1 MPNLSNN
8 GLSGLFIDG
17 KEVKRASLGGKV
29 FFEKHDYDLSL
40 NSDKDIL
47 SYYDEDSATL
57 TATLTDYN
65 DPIGGETVLMYD
77 SDNVSL
83 ATYYNWL
90 NVFLFTVTSE
100 NKGEVIFDTT
110 NAEHNNF
117 YTEDTPSGGG
127 YSNGGRVKFVIT
139 DTQVETWRYNSST
152 DTWTKSMMLYNLPVK
167 IGFSY
172 GTEVISNTAKI
183 PFFAMGITDSHGECS
198 VVYDSKGTGDLNIK
212 CECPERSLVT
222 EIYVEDTFYANLEEH
237 INTGIWETLTSN
249 ITNLPTNFELTVDLF
264 TSEVK
269 QGAEQRLFLCPSS
282 IFSGNSQPSQG
293 VWVGFNRPGYAEYG
307 YRNGSSNWFIYY
319 VAVLY
324 GQYHSFKIV
333 KEDNTWKYYINGSL
347 MGTKSYSNLSN
358 YTDFTL
364 CWINWNSG
372 SQFKFK
378 NLKIKPL

>member
-212 CECPERSLVT
+212 CECMNLQETYEL
-222 EIYVEDTFYANLEEH
+222 EDCIIYDESEYSWVSGTSETFHDMYPLFDFDAN
-237 INTGIWETLTSN
+237 ND
-249 ITNLPTNFELTVDLF
+249 FELYIDFHQNSALGTVGLNPVNQGTTVKYHLNYGQSQAGTALYWGNSGGTETAQRHSESGKINQWLSMKFIKIGEIISIYRNNIFYDSV
-264 TSEVK
+264 TNSEVGK
-269 QGAEQRLFLCPSS
+269 H
-282 IFSGNSQPSQG
+282 GNMNIG
-293 VWVGFNRPGYAEYG
+293 VTSW
-307 YRNGSSNWFIYY
+307 STS
-319 VAVLY
+319 
-324 GQYHSFKIV
+324 K
-333 KEDNTWKYYINGSL
+333 
-347 MGTKSYSNLSN
+347 
-358 YTDFTL
+358 TL
-364 CWINWNSG
+364 
-372 SQFKFK
+372 KVK
-378 NLKIKPL
+378 NLKLKPL